1 MMRLLHRD
9 LRQKRLFINNIFTY
23 FNLIFLVIAVLLLLV
38 GAFRDLTF
46 LPVIICNT
54 LIGIIQEIRSKKVL
68 DKLSVLN
75 APKATVVR
83 EGKLQTESA
92 RRKGWLLDDV
102 VKFQAGNQI
111 CADATVID
119 GEVQVNESLLTGE
132 SDEITKKPGD
142 TSDVRKFCCFRLLS
156 CTTGYRLV
164 QTLISQN

>member
-1 MMRLLHRD
+1 MDTGLTQAQVKERMEKGWSNAPVD
-9 LRQKRLFINNIFTY
+9 SPSKTTKEIITSNVFTY
-23 FNLIFLVIAVLLLLV
+23 FNLIFIVIAVLLIMV

-68 DKLSVLN
+68 DNLSVLN

-83 EGKLQTESA
+83 DGKFQTIPAEQA
-92 RRKGWLLDDV
+92 VLDDV

-111 CADATVID
+111 CADASVID

-142 TSDVRKFCCFRLLS
+142 TLM
-156 CTTGYRLV
+156 
-164 QTLISQN
+164 

>member
-1 MMRLLHRD
+1 MEKGWSNAPVD
-9 LRQKRLFINNIFTY
+9 SPSKTTKEIIISNVFTY

-46 LPVIICNT
+46 LPVINCNT
-54 LIGIIQEIRSKKVL
+54 VIGIIKEIRSKKVL

-83 EGKLQTESA
+83 VGKLQTIPAEKA
-92 RRKGWLLDDV
+92 VLDDV

-132 SDEITKKPGD
+132 SDEITKNPG
-142 TSDVRKFCCFRLLS
+142 TR
-156 CTTGYRLV
+156 
-164 QTLISQN
+164 